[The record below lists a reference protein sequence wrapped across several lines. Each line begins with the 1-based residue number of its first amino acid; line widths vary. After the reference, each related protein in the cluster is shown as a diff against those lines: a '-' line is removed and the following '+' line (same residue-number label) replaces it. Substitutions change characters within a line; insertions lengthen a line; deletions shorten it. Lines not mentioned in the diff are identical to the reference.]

1 MNEYGTLYAYGANLA
16 DRRKKLPDLMNCG
29 ILIYLH
35 CSRTDLILLSKD
47 LLILD
52 MSVNHLTGNRRPE
65 LEPPCK
71 NRNGFLKLLN
81 FMLKSSG

>member
-1 MNEYGTLYAYGANLA
+1 MNEYGANLD
-16 DRRKKLPDLMNCG
+16 DRRKKLLDLMNCG

-52 MSVNHLTGNRRPE
+52 ISVNHLTGNCRLQ
-65 LEPPCK
+65 LEPPLQEQK
-71 NRNGFLKLLN
+71 WI
-81 FMLKSSG
+81 S

>member
-52 MSVNHLTGNRRPE
+52 MSVNHLTGNCRLQ
-65 LEPPCK
+65 LEPPLQEQK
-71 NRNGFLKLLN
+71 WI
-81 FMLKSSG
+81 S

>member
-52 MSVNHLTGNRRPE
+52 MSVNHLTGNCRLQ

-71 NRNGFLKLLN
+71 NRNGFLKLLS